1 MVLGGGDV
9 NMGAGGGSWEVVVS
23 QLKTLDDFS

>member
-1 MVLGGGDV
+1 VVLGGGDV